1 MNKNIICVL
10 CKGTKKLCGADFC
23 PKLKKVYF
31 EMDLSK
37 NIKESIFGP
46 SPPNMFVGSY
56 GWPQVNWGPM
66 VSLEHID
73 DNPSQWYG
81 KPYEEIIKQRSL
93 LLTGRKKAHIMER
106 KDKNLKEAQ
115 DAIMSIKT
123 LDMEIT
129 FKRKPNFNL
138 NFSSITQPM
147 GGYAPLKDF
156 KVVDNPK
163 IPKKVDSIV
172 GEKKMLAQDAIFELN
187 DYGLNEYYL
196 TKLLS
201 GGLFGY
207 TERKK
212 LVPLRWSITAMD
224 DILGKKII
232 EEIKYFN
239 SISDYYVCS
248 SEYLDNHYEVLLM
261 PGNWEF
267 ENFES
272 WAPGTLWSEDA
283 TNVFITEE
291 YESFFGRKGY
301 ADKQVGGYYASRFG
315 VCEGLKSINKQARVI
330 VIREIYEGYQIPVG
344 VWQVREGIKHAM
356 QNKKKFSTL
365 NDALNYMNSKLR
377 IPIKKYKAQS
387 KILKQKRLFDF

>member
-1 MNKNIICVL
+1 MNKETLCIL
-10 CKGTKKLCGADFC
+10 CKGHKKLCGAKFC
-23 PKLKKVYF
+23 PKLNKIYF
-31 EMDLSK
+31 EMDLTK
-37 NIKESIFGP
+37 NIKKSVFGP

-56 GWPQVNWGPM
+56 GWPEVNWGPM
-66 VSLEHID
+66 VSLETVD
-73 DNPSQWYG
+73 DDPSQWYG
-81 KPYEEIIKQRSL
+81 KSYDEIIKQRSL
-93 LLTGRKKAHIMER
+93 LLTGRKKANIMER
-106 KDKNLKEAQ
+106 KDKKLKEAQ

-123 LDMEIT
+123 LDMEMN

-138 NFSSITQPM
+138 NFSSLLQPM

-172 GEKKMLAQDAIFELN
+172 EEKKMLAQDAIFELT

-201 GGLFGY
+201 GGLLGHQ
-207 TERKK
+207 ERKK

-224 DILGKKII
+224 DMLAKKMMEQIRD
-232 EEIKYFN
+232 FD
-239 SISDYYVCS
+239 SVSDYYVYS
-248 SEYLDNHYEVLLM
+248 SEYLDNHYEILLM

-272 WAPGTLWSEDA
+272 WTPGTLWSMDA
-283 TNVFITEE
+283 SNVFTTEE
-291 YESFFGRKGY
+291 YESFNGRTKY
-301 ADKQVGGYYASRFG
+301 ADKQVGGYYASRYS
-315 VCEGLKSINKQARVI
+315 VCKGLTQIHKQGRVL

-344 VWQVREGIKHAM
+344 VWQVREGVKHAM
-356 QNKKKFSTL
+356 LNKRKFTTLREAL
-365 NDALNYMNSKLR
+365 NDINSRLR
-377 IPIKKYKAQS
+377 IPIKKYEAQS